1 VLNDSSATLE
11 RMFAAL
17 DKGDEV
23 FRPSAF
29 WQTINARNVA
39 DLRESGLDNFKRT
52 LARTYFTFTFFTDSA
67 QFRFLA
73 RRTKLRDWPAV
84 LSGALSL
91 RDDQLSLP
99 SLASLSILTKMLWLY
114 TLRRDSG
121 ALLQNISEP
130 AYGSPFD
137 IRVAGKL
144 VSQDLAN
151 SVLEFQSIC
160 SDMAPGF
167 EPRRV
172 VELGAGYG
180 RNAFVFLNVFPKLK
194 YAIVDI
200 PPALYVSQ
208 QYLRAVFEGEKI
220 FAFREFENYAEIAE
234 EYEAS
239 RLAFLLPHQARLLPA
254 KSCDVFVNI
263 SSLHEMLPKQ
273 IAAYLELVDRLTS
286 GWFYM
291 KQWKASRNIFDGVVI
306 REDDYPIPQTWRQ
319 VYKRPAAV
327 QTKFFEALYRIP

>member
-1 VLNDSSATLE
+1 
-11 RMFAAL
+11 MFAAL

-29 WQTINARNVA
+29 WQALNARNMA
-39 DLRESGLDNFKRT
+39 DLRKSGLDNFKRT

-73 RRTKLRDWPAV
+73 RHTRLQDWPAV
-84 LSGALSL
+84 LNGALSL

-114 TLRRDSG
+114 ATRRDSG
-121 ALLQNISEP
+121 SLLQNISEP
-130 AYGSPFD
+130 VFGSPFD
-137 IRVAGKL
+137 IRVGGKL

-151 SVLEFQSIC
+151 SVLEYQSIC
-160 SDMAPGF
+160 SDMEPGF
-167 EPRRV
+167 EPGRI

-180 RNAFVFLNVFPKLK
+180 RNAFVFLKVFPKLR
-194 YAIVDI
+194 YVIVDI

-208 QYLRAVFEGEKI
+208 QYLTQVFAGERAFL
-220 FAFREFENYAEIAE
+220 FREFESYSEIAE
-234 EYEAS
+234 EYEVA
-239 RLAFLLPHQARLLPA
+239 RLAFLLPHQARLLPE
-254 KSCDVFVNI
+254 KSCDAFVNI

-273 IAAYLELVDRLTS
+273 IEAYLELVDRVTR

-291 KQWKASRNIFDGVVI
+291 KQWKASRNVFDGVVI
-306 REDDYPIPQTWRQ
+306 REDDYPIPQTWRRI
-319 VYKRPAAV
+319 YKRPAAV